1 MIGVFER
8 KEKLM
13 GLLNMFSLRR
23 KRPNL
28 IPAYTAI
35 TRQARLP
42 THYGA
47 GGVPDSFDGRF
58 DMLALHVHLVL
69 RRLRSDGIARDDIGQ
84 ELFDIFFRDMDQAM
98 RESGVGDL
106 GVGKKIRKM
115 AQAYYGRAAAYD
127 DALGKTAPA
136 SKKTKPALVAVLV
149 RNLYPDTAP
158 DADNERLEALAD
170 EVYALEAKL
179 QERGLDDILAGQVF

>member
-1 MIGVFER
+1 
-8 KEKLM
+8 M
-13 GLLNMFSLRR
+13 GLLDIFTRR
-23 KRPNL
+23 SKKPNL

-35 TRQARLP
+35 TRKARRP
-42 THYGA
+42 VHYGM

-58 DMLALHVHLVL
+58 DMMALHVHLVL
-69 RRLRSDGIARDDIGQ
+69 RRLRSDGVARDDIGQ

-127 DALGKTAPA
+127 TAMGKEAPSDMSHKA
-136 SKKTKPALVAVLV
+136 ALVDVLS
-149 RNLYPDTAP
+149 RNLYPDNETGADTA
-158 DADNERLEALAD
+158 RLEALAD
-170 EVYALEAKL
+170 DVFEMEAKL
-179 QERGLDDILAGQVF
+179 QNRSVDDILAGQVFED

>member
-1 MIGVFER
+1 
-8 KEKLM
+8 M
-13 GLLNMFSLRR
+13 GLLDIFS
-23 KRPNL
+23 KRNKKPNL

-35 TRQARLP
+35 TRQARRP
-42 THYGA
+42 DHYGA

-58 DMLALHVHLVL
+58 DMMALHVHLVL

-98 RESGVGDL
+98 REAGVGDL

-127 DALGKTAPA
+127 DAMGREAPA
-136 SKKTKPALVAVLV
+136 SAAKKQALIDVLL
-149 RNLYPDTAP
+149 RNLYPDSP
-158 DADNERLEALAD
+158 DEADRARLAALAD
-170 EVYALEAKL
+170 EVFSLEAALQKL
-179 QERGLDDILAGQVF
+179 AVDDILAGQVFGA